1 MTPPYA
7 TEKQLLAALA
17 ALGIDVPDDL
27 GWSSHDAE
35 LRLAALWALL
45 WRSAGAGYEESVA
58 GPGHARAYFTGPW
71 EWPLAEDQARR
82 AWFEL
87 GFVGDR
93 LDSLTM
99 TVPPWSVGLPHEDAP
114 DDPTAATNGWAYA
127 ASTAVSLA
135 RALLGP
141 LRWMSSEWAPA
152 AISQA
157 DYGVRRLQAIL
168 EELGDATAHPRCE
181 HCGGLQRMVAAVPEC
196 RDCFVSEPATNTGG
210 GE

>member
-1 MTPPYA
+1 MTPSH
-7 TEKQLLAALA
+7 TTDEQLLAALT

-27 GWSSHDAE
+27 GHSSHDPE
-35 LRLAALWALL
+35 LRTAALWALL

-58 GPGHARAYFTGPW
+58 GPDHARAYFTGPW
-71 EWPLAEDQARR
+71 EWPLAEDQVRR

-87 GFVGDR
+87 GFAGDR

-114 DDPTAATNGWAYA
+114 DDPTVATDGWAYA
-127 ASTAVSLA
+127 ASTAVNLA
-135 RALLGP
+135 QALLGP
-141 LRWMSSEWAPA
+141 LRWMSSQRAPA

-157 DYGVRRLQAIL
+157 DRMLRRLQATL

-181 HCGGLQRMVAAVPEC
+181 NCGGLQHMTATVPEC
-196 RDCFVSEPATNTGG
+196 LDCSVSESATNTEGV
-210 GE
+210 E